1 MANVNSPFG
10 LRPVMHMSGAPYNG
24 SANAYYATDSTAIF
38 LGDPVELTGES
49 YTVEFEGNPP
59 ASLPIVK
66 QATAGQANRISGV
79 VVGVQPNDHTS
90 TQYRQASEGRILWVC
105 DDPDV
110 IFEVQAKGT
119 VGDEAVGGGYQ
130 LTATGGH
137 QSTVYGTSG
146 FEMAPTTATGGTG
159 AQLIVH
165 RAVPDPENDIT
176 ADYSKWLVR
185 INQHTSRTSAAV
197 VGDVE

>member
-10 LRPVMHMSGAPYNG
+10 LRPVMHLGGAPYNG

-38 LGDPVELTGES
+38 IGDPVLLTGES

-59 ASLPIVK
+59 ASLPIVT
-66 QATAGQANRISGV
+66 QASGAQAGRISGV
-79 VVGVQPNDHTS
+79 VVGVQATDHTS
-90 TQYRQASEGRILWVC
+90 TVHRAASESRILWVC

-110 IFEVQAKGT
+110 LFEVQAKGT
-119 VGDEAVGGGYQ
+119 VGDEAVGGGYN
-130 LTATGGH
+130 LTATGGN

-146 FEMAPTTATGGTG
+146 FEMNATTATGGSG
-159 AQLIVH
+159 AQVIVH

-176 ADYSKWLVR
+176 ANYSKWLVR

-197 VGDVE
+197 AGDVE